1 MKFLLTLFAATLLS
15 LSAFAQAPL
24 RFNYQAVIRNSNGA
38 LVANQQLGI
47 RISILQ
53 SSATGTAVYVERQ
66 TPTTNANGLAT
77 LDIGGGTIVS
87 GSLATVAWG
96 QNSFFLKTET
106 DPVGGTNYTITSTS
120 QLLSV
125 PFATYATYAQSTAG
139 YHIGELFGGGII
151 FSLWRDPAGVE
162 HGLIASLNDLAT
174 RSWASPEIVSN
185 AIGSSHDNGA
195 VNTTAIVGQTTNSA
209 AGLCDAYTVTQII
222 NGTSVTFSDWYLP
235 AAWELNL
242 LYTQAAVINAVLLND
257 NNPLT
262 NGLNSNFYWSS
273 TNVPYSNTNTPPQRQ
288 AIGQVFTNVGGQPGR
303 AGETHQTFNGA
314 ASRAVRRF

>member
-1 MKFLLTLFAATLLS
+1 MKFCFALVAALLLALN
-15 LSAFAQAPL
+15 AFAQAPVL
-24 RFNYQAVIRNSNGA
+24 FNYQAIIRDLNGN
-38 LVANQQLGI
+38 LILNRTVGVQV
-47 RISILQ
+47 SILEG
-53 SSATGTAVYVERQ
+53 SATGPALYVERHG
-66 TPTTNANGLAT
+66 PTSNGNGLLT
-77 LDIGGGTIVS
+77 FDIGGGTIIS
-87 GSLATVAWG
+87 GTLGSLGWSRG
-96 QNSFFLKTET
+96 NYFLKTEI
-106 DPVGGTNYTITSTS
+106 DPTGGALGTIYTIMGTSK
-120 QLLSV
+120 LLSV
-125 PFATYATYAQSTAG
+125 PYAMFANAAG
-139 YHIGELFGGGII
+139 HHIGELFGGGII
-151 FSLWRDPAGVE
+151 FSLWRDPTGVE
-162 HGLIASLNDLAT
+162 HGLITSLNDLAT
-174 RSWASPEIVSN
+174 RPWASPEIASN

-222 NGTSVTFSDWYLP
+222 NGASITFSDWYLP